1 MKTIDMAYSTLLLTL
16 LGVFDGVGRFLIRV
30 KPVGWVEELN
40 KLENMTG
47 ATYMTHL
54 IGAESWQV
62 KMRMI
67 NRDTVLPRQ
76 VGQEIDSI
84 C

>member
-1 MKTIDMAYSTLLLTL
+1 M
-16 LGVFDGVGRFLIRV
+16 REFLNRV
-30 KPVGWVEELN
+30 KPVGWVEEFY
-40 KLENMTG
+40 KLEDMTG
-47 ATYMTHL
+47 AQSMPHL
-54 IGAESWQV
+54 LGADSWQV

-76 VGQEIDSI
+76 VGQEIGSI

>member
-1 MKTIDMAYSTLLLTL
+1 M
-16 LGVFDGVGRFLIRV
+16 
-30 KPVGWVEELN
+30 GWLEELN
-40 KLENMTG
+40 KLEDMTVAG
-47 ATYMTHL
+47 SMLHL
-54 IGAESWQV
+54 LRADSWQV

>member
-1 MKTIDMAYSTLLLTL
+1 MSTYFSFPWL
-16 LGVFDGVGRFLIRV
+16 
-30 KPVGWVEELN
+30 EEWN
-40 KLENMTG
+40 KLESMTLAQG
-47 ATYMTHL
+47 MPHL
-54 IGAESWQV
+54 IGADSWQV

-76 VGQEIDSI
+76 VGQEIESI